1 MDQASKPQL
10 RLVDF
15 QPVIH
20 QGERMWLLRD
30 PWELSDRQLIF
41 PQSLAGMLHLCDGT
55 RTVRQI
61 HADFSA
67 QIDAQVP
74 FAIIAEAITELDN
87 AYLFRNDR
95 YETKRTQVLSAY
107 RAQTYRPPALA
118 DLSYPGSVRELDVL
132 FQQYGREIEDGDGR
146 EWNGRGVV
154 SPHIDYQRGG
164 SVYARVWRRAAPAAL
179 RADLVLIFGTDHNG
193 SPGSITLTRLP
204 YATPYGILPND
215 PHLISRLADS
225 IGPAAFA
232 EELNHRK
239 EHSVELS
246 AVWLHHVFHQA
257 EVEPCPMI
265 PILVGSFYH
274 YLSNGAHPANDP
286 TFNRFIETLREAT
299 SGLRV
304 LAVASVDLAH
314 VGPAF
319 GDAFIMDEA
328 RRNRLR
334 GEDGKLVEAVLSGNP
349 ADYYQQIRSVRDR
362 NRICGFAPL
371 YLMLRYLNTN
381 AGHNIAY
388 DQCPA
393 DSADHS
399 LVSICGLLLE

>member
-1 MDQASKPQL
+1 
-10 RLVDF
+10 
-15 QPVIH
+15 
-20 QGERMWLLRD
+20 
-30 PWELSDRQLIF
+30 
-41 PQSLAGMLHLCDGT
+41 
-55 RTVRQI
+55 
-61 HADFSA
+61 
-67 QIDAQVP
+67 
-74 FAIIAEAITELDN
+74 
-87 AYLFRNDR
+87 
-95 YETKRTQVLSAY
+95 
-107 RAQTYRPPALA
+107 
-118 DLSYPGSVRELDVL
+118 
-132 FQQYGREIEDGDGR
+132 
-146 EWNGRGVV
+146 
-154 SPHIDYQRGG
+154 
-164 SVYARVWRRAAPAAL
+164 
-179 RADLVLIFGTDHNG
+179 
-193 SPGSITLTRLP
+193 
-204 YATPYGILPND
+204 
-215 PHLISRLADS
+215 
-225 IGPAAFA
+225 
-232 EELNHRK
+232 
-239 EHSVELS
+239 
-246 AVWLHHVFHQA
+246 
-257 EVEPCPMI
+257 
-265 PILVGSFYH
+265 SFYH

-399 LVSICGLLLE
+399 L